1 MHRFND
7 HHHSLKTKSVMN
19 LKMFEFFKKLLKSC
33 SCVILI
39 YLIHQFMMKVGHLQ
53 FSEASGGFPNVS
65 RTEVL
70 LEQENNLFN
79 QVLNRPETSPNTPN
93 IVQPHQ
99 AMLNAQQ
106 CVWNW
111 KIKTIS
117 WKNWQKTIEFDGVL
131 FVKKKNNYRHGTRIF
146 RPILCPR
153 GLYTTVWTWEGYNR
167 RLWLAP

>member
-19 LKMFEFFKKLLKSC
+19 LKSVGKSC
-33 SCVILI
+33 TCVILI

-117 WKNWQKTIEFDGVL
+117 WKNWPNNWIWWSFIRE
-131 FVKKKNNYRHGTRIF
+131 KNNYRHGTRIF